1 MSNRPAMTILANCEG
16 RVGMDAARQALLA
29 GRPGLDVAEAGIREV
44 ESDVNVKSV
53 GRGGGPNLLGE
64 VVCDAAIM
72 DGRTLKAG
80 SVGSLRQFLHAVS
93 VARQVMER
101 LPHVMLVGDGAHRFA
116 GEIGA
121 EKAEML
127 TDEQRQKHEQWLREH
142 VPADVLAGWPN
153 VPLAEW
159 TWVSGKDYASG
170 GTTTFLIRDAEGNIT
185 AGTSTSGWA
194 RSYPGRL
201 GDSPIIG
208 AGLYADN
215 RYGACACTHTGEM
228 TIRAGTS
235 RAVVSYMKAGASVRE
250 ACLEAMRD
258 LASLE
263 GGQLGPV
270 VIHAIDRGGEPCVL
284 TTHELG
290 FPSSYFLW
298 REGAQDVAHEQAEVA
313 RSLPPQGGTGDMR

>member
-1 MSNRPAMTILANCEG
+1 MLA
-16 RVGMDAARQALLA
+16 
-29 GRPGLDVAEAGIREV
+29 
-44 ESDVNVKSV
+44 
-53 GRGGGPNLLGE
+53 
-64 VVCDAAIM
+64 
-72 DGRTLKAG
+72 AG
-80 SVGSLRQFLHAVS
+80 SVGSLRQFLHPVS

-142 VPADVLAGWPN
+142 VPTNVLARWPN
-153 VPLAEW
+153 VPLTEW
-159 TWVSGKDYASG
+159 AWVSGKDYASG
-170 GTTTFLIRDAEGNIT
+170 GTTTFLIRDADGNIT

-258 LASLE
+258 LEALE

-270 VIHAIDRGGEPCVL
+270 VVHAIDRGGEPCVL
-284 TTHELG
+284 STHELG
-290 FPSSYFLW
+290 FTSSYFLW
-298 REGAQDVAHEQAEVA
+298 REEVQDVAHEQAEVVR
-313 RSLPPQGGTGDMR
+313 RSRPDGEQDT

>member
-1 MSNRPAMTILANCEG
+1 MVTILTNCEG

-29 GRPGLDVAEAGIREV
+29 GRPGLDAAEAGIREV
-44 ESDVNVKSV
+44 EADVNVKSV

-72 DGRTLKAG
+72 DGTTLKAG
-80 SVGSLRQFLHAVS
+80 SVGSLRQFLHAIS

-101 LPHVMLVGDGAHRFA
+101 LPHVMLAGDGAHRFA

-121 EKAEML
+121 EKADML

-142 VPADVLAGWPN
+142 VPARVLAGWPN

-159 TWVSGKDYASG
+159 AWVSGKDYASG
-170 GTTTFLIRDAEGNIT
+170 GTTTFLIRDGEGNIT

-235 RAVVSYMKAGASVRE
+235 RVIVSYMKGGASVRE
-250 ACLEAMRD
+250 ACLEAMHD
-258 LASLE
+258 LEALE

-270 VIHAIDRGGEPCVL
+270 VVHAIDRAGEPCVL

-298 REGAQDVAHEQAEVA
+298 REGAQDVVHEQAEVV
-313 RSLPPQGGTGDMR
+313 RSLPPQSGTGGMR